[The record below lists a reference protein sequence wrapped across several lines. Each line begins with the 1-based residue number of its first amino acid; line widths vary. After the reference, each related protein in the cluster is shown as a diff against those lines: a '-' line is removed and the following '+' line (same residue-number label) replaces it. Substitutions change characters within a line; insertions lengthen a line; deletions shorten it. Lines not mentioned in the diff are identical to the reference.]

1 MFNPEKSTQK
11 PREHYQRMVTMAN
24 AKMAS
29 LDANPFGNDPKIVE
43 GWRLER
49 DQSLTRAAKYIVD
62 MVGKSDVEDLRE
74 AVAPENL
81 KDVLQR
87 GGAEF
92 QVLMM
97 VGEGRE
103 ELDVLIKERGEQMH
117 MIGMAV
123 QYFTDENIKSILGR
137 LWKKTQDA
145 EAKLLPYE
153 KKDVWS
159 KLDAGYYVS
168 FRQKFLEELENT
180 RAMCIQYRETVN
192 RGKK

>member
-1 MFNPEKSTQK
+1 
-11 PREHYQRMVTMAN
+11 MAN